1 MDNMNIGAIVI
12 VIIIAFAVVFLLVK
26 KNQKDRAEL
35 NPDAE
40 AAVEEVKNEQ
50 DKEHL

>member
-26 KNQKDRAEL
+26 KNQKDRDEL

-40 AAVEEVKNEQ
+40 DAVEEVKNEQ

>member
-12 VIIIAFAVVFLLVK
+12 VIIIALVVVFLLVR
-26 KNQKDRAEL
+26 KNQKDRDEL
-35 NPDAE
+35 NPDA
-40 AAVEEVKNEQ
+40 ADAVEEVKNEQ